1 MLLNPSYI
9 FELAKR
15 NFDIY
20 DLIVGKE
27 VKHKIFGNGI
37 VTKIQSNISS
47 KKHTY
52 IYIKFDEEKRFNEDV
67 HKYLIGIKLDKK
79 DIDCIRYKYSNEINR
94 INKNNEIIKQNNDIF
109 SNRKAVKNIDRLNK
123 ISINLTKSL
132 SDVPLVNKCTD
143 YINDKRLNIEEF
155 ENIYKIEEKEKQ
167 EIKDFIKK
175 NNINEIIHF
184 TQLDNL
190 ESIMEK
196 GLLSTYVLE
205 RNKIKFSRNDYNRFD
220 NLTNTIC
227 VSIGFPNYK
236 MFYRLRDSDSLKK
249 WVILII
255 KPEILYEKTCVF
267 CYENAASYNM
277 NSKSIMERTGSQ
289 ALENLFYKF
298 VDINTGITRDE
309 IGIRKNHTTNP
320 QAEVLVFNRIEPSYI
335 KGIVFSNEDRELC
348 KKYTGKYK
356 DVKVVSNNYY
366 YRARSD
372 YKFWGGNY
380 GKTSSICCE

>member
-94 INKNNEIIKQNNDIF
+94 INKNNEIF

-132 SDVPLVNKCTD
+132 SDIPLVNKCTD

-155 ENIYKIEEKEKQ
+155 ENLYEVEEKEKQ

-298 VDINTGITRDE
+298 VDINAGITRDE

>member
-94 INKNNEIIKQNNDIF
+94 INKNNEIF

-132 SDVPLVNKCTD
+132 SDIPLVNKCTD

-155 ENIYKIEEKEKQ
+155 ENLYEVEEKEKQ

>member
-27 VKHKIFGNGI
+27 LKHKIFGNGI

-79 DIDCIRYKYSNEINR
+79 DIDCIRYKYSNEINI
-94 INKNNEIIKQNNDIF
+94 INKNNEIF

-155 ENIYKIEEKEKQ
+155 ENIYKIEEK
-167 EIKDFIKK
+167 
-175 NNINEIIHF
+175 
-184 TQLDNL
+184 
-190 ESIMEK
+190 
-196 GLLSTYVLE
+196 
-205 RNKIKFSRNDYNRFD
+205 
-220 NLTNTIC
+220 
-227 VSIGFPNYK
+227 
-236 MFYRLRDSDSLKK
+236 
-249 WVILII
+249 
-255 KPEILYEKTCVF
+255 
-267 CYENAASYNM
+267 
-277 NSKSIMERTGSQ
+277 
-289 ALENLFYKF
+289 
-298 VDINTGITRDE
+298 
-309 IGIRKNHTTNP
+309 
-320 QAEVLVFNRIEPSYI
+320 
-335 KGIVFSNEDRELC
+335 
-348 KKYTGKYK
+348 
-356 DVKVVSNNYY
+356 
-366 YRARSD
+366 
-372 YKFWGGNY
+372 
-380 GKTSSICCE
+380 

>member
-79 DIDCIRYKYSNEINR
+79 DIDCIRYKYSNEINI
-94 INKNNEIIKQNNDIF
+94 INKNNEIF

>member
-1 MLLNPSYI
+1 
-9 FELAKR
+9 
-15 NFDIY
+15 
-20 DLIVGKE
+20 
-27 VKHKIFGNGI
+27 
-37 VTKIQSNISS
+37 
-47 KKHTY
+47 
-52 IYIKFDEEKRFNEDV
+52 
-67 HKYLIGIKLDKK
+67 
-79 DIDCIRYKYSNEINR
+79 
-94 INKNNEIIKQNNDIF
+94 
-109 SNRKAVKNIDRLNK
+109 
-123 ISINLTKSL
+123 
-132 SDVPLVNKCTD
+132 
-143 YINDKRLNIEEF
+143 
-155 ENIYKIEEKEKQ
+155 
-167 EIKDFIKK
+167 
-175 NNINEIIHF
+175 
-184 TQLDNL
+184 
-190 ESIMEK
+190 MEK

>member
-94 INKNNEIIKQNNDIF
+94 INKNNEIF
-109 SNRKAVKNIDRLNK
+109 SNRKSVKNIDRLNK

-155 ENIYKIEEKEKQ
+155 ENIYKVEEKEKQ

>member
-94 INKNNEIIKQNNDIF
+94 INKNSEIF

-132 SDVPLVNKCTD
+132 SDIPLVNKCTD

-155 ENIYKIEEKEKQ
+155 ENLYEVEEKEKQ

-298 VDINTGITRDE
+298 VDINAGITRDE

>member
-94 INKNNEIIKQNNDIF
+94 INKNNEIF

-132 SDVPLVNKCTD
+132 SDIPLVNKCTD
-143 YINDKRLNIEEF
+143 YISDKRLNIEEF
-155 ENIYKIEEKEKQ
+155 ENLYEVEEKEKQ